1 MSYVEESTVIDETIY
16 DLINE
21 AFDNER
27 EYKDAKYRNSIFTE
41 HNEYFV
47 KTDDG
52 SYSIKSKEIN
62 HKVETLHTSTGAI
75 SESFE
80 KFIKPLKL
88 NYDEDIAILDI
99 CAGLGYNSSAA
110 IDDFL
115 KNSDGSTNLHID
127 MLEIS
132 KPTLAAGLMVPS
144 PIEAH
149 DITKRAIEQS
159 LIDCDYASLEL
170 EETVIPSNIDLKIHI
185 DDARQVI
192 QKLEDN
198 TYDAIFLDPFSQNMS
213 PELVSLEFFKE
224 FRRVIKDNGIVCTY
238 TSSSPVRMAFIKMAL
253 SDVGIPF
260 RDPNLNLSS
269 QEILDNRTE
278 ERHNARHNTK
288 ISSAVK
294 TPIFLGQV
302 MDDEPLKR
310 RVERNLAKMNIPGV
324 LSNEAF
330 YIVEPE
336 NDYKEEYLEDNNT
349 RTRVLEMMKRLAE
362 IKNKRNMPIKQYA
375 DELSKRTGIE
385 TVEYTE
391 ITDINQYDTIVYLAP
406 LYAGSVMGL
415 KKTLN
420 KIRNVQDKKLIVGT
434 VGLADPNDKRNREG
448 IMNGIKEQVHGCI
461 YNKARVYFL
470 RGAIDYSH
478 LNLKHKT
485 MMAFIHRKVKGMKE
499 EEMTAEIKAVIE
511 TYGKNVSYID
521 FDALNPIMDE
531 IQ

>member
-1 MSYVEESTVIDETIY
+1 MTYVEEASVIDETIY
-16 DLINE
+16 DLINQ

-27 EYKDAKYRNSIFTE
+27 KYDDAKYRNSIFKE
-41 HNEYFV
+41 HKEYFV

-110 IDDFL
+110 IDDFM

-149 DITKRAIEQS
+149 DITKKAIEQS

-170 EETVIPSNIDLKIHI
+170 EETVIPRNIDLKIHI

-192 QKLEDN
+192 QKLPDK

-213 PELVSLEFFKE
+213 PELVSVEFFRE
-224 FRRVIKDNGIVCTY
+224 FRRVIKDDGIVCTY
-238 TSSSPVRMAFIKMAL
+238 TSSAPVRMGFIEADFYVSLGPIFGRFQGGTLASPSPKKLTKSLPKNDEIKMAL

-269 QEILDNRTE
+269 KEILDNRTE
-278 ERHNARHNTK
+278 ERHLARHNTK

-294 TPIFLGQV
+294 TPIFLAQE

-324 LSNEAF
+324 LSKEAF
-330 YIVEPE
+330 YIVEPMA
-336 NDYKEEYLEDNNT
+336 DYKEEYLEDNNT
-349 RTRVLEMMKRLAE
+349 RTRVLEMMNRLDE
-362 IKNKRNMPIKQYA
+362 IKNKK
-375 DELSKRTGIE
+375 GI
-385 TVEYTE
+385 
-391 ITDINQYDTIVYLAP
+391 
-406 LYAGSVMGL
+406 
-415 KKTLN
+415 
-420 KIRNVQDKKLIVGT
+420 
-434 VGLADPNDKRNREG
+434 
-448 IMNGIKEQVHGCI
+448 
-461 YNKARVYFL
+461 
-470 RGAIDYSH
+470 
-478 LNLKHKT
+478 
-485 MMAFIHRKVKGMKE
+485 
-499 EEMTAEIKAVIE
+499 
-511 TYGKNVSYID
+511 
-521 FDALNPIMDE
+521 
-531 IQ
+531 

>member
-21 AFDNER
+21 AFENEGK
-27 EYKDAKYRNSIFTE
+27 YKDAKFRNSIFSE
-41 HNEYFV
+41 HNDYFV

-62 HKVETLHTSTGAI
+62 NKVETLHTSTGAI

-88 NYDEDIAILDI
+88 DYDEDIAILDI

-110 IDDFL
+110 IDDFI

-144 PIEAH
+144 PIKAH
-149 DITKRAIEQS
+149 DITKKAIEQA
-159 LIDCDYASLEL
+159 LIDCEYASLEL
-170 EETVIPSNIDLKIHI
+170 ESTEIPSNTDLKIHI

-192 QKLEDN
+192 RKLSDN
-198 TYDAIFLDPFSQNMS
+198 SYDAIFLDPFSQNMS
-213 PELVSLEFFKE
+213 PELVSVDFFKE
-224 FRRVIKDNGIVCTY
+224 FRRVIKENGIVCTY
-238 TSSSPVRMAFIKMAL
+238 TSSSPVRMAFIEADFYVSLGPIFGRFQGGTLASPNPKNLTKSLPRNDEIKMAL

-260 RDPNLNLSS
+260 RDPDLNLSS

-278 ERHNARHNTK
+278 ERHYARHNTK

-294 TPIFLGQV
+294 TPIFLGQE

-324 LSNEAF
+324 LSEEAL

-336 NDYKEEYLEDNNT
+336 NDYKEEYFEDNNT
-349 RTRVLEMMKRLAE
+349 RTRVLEMMKRLDE
-362 IKNKRNMPIKQYA
+362 IKNKSKISLKENE
-375 DELSKRTGIE
+375 DE
-385 TVEYTE
+385 
-391 ITDINQYDTIVYLAP
+391 
-406 LYAGSVMGL
+406 
-415 KKTLN
+415 
-420 KIRNVQDKKLIVGT
+420 
-434 VGLADPNDKRNREG
+434 
-448 IMNGIKEQVHGCI
+448 
-461 YNKARVYFL
+461 
-470 RGAIDYSH
+470 
-478 LNLKHKT
+478 
-485 MMAFIHRKVKGMKE
+485 
-499 EEMTAEIKAVIE
+499 
-511 TYGKNVSYID
+511 
-521 FDALNPIMDE
+521 
-531 IQ
+531 

>member
-21 AFDNER
+21 AFENER
-27 EYKDAKYRNSIFTE
+27 KHLDAKYRNSIFTKY
-41 HNEYFV
+41 NEYFV

-52 SYSIKSKEIN
+52 SYSIKSREIN

-115 KNSDGSTNLHID
+115 RNADGSTKLHID

-149 DITKRAIEQS
+149 DITKKAIENA

-170 EETVIPSNIDLKIHI
+170 EDTSIPENIDLKIHI

-192 QKLEDN
+192 QKLPDN
-198 TYDAIFLDPFSQNMS
+198 RYGAIFLDPFSQNMS
-213 PELVSLEFFKE
+213 PELVSLDFFKE
-224 FRRVIKDNGIVCTY
+224 FRRVIKDNGIVATY
-238 TSSSPVRMAFIKMAL
+238 TSSAPVRMAFIEADFYVSLGPIFGRFQGGTLASPSPKNLTKSLVKNDEIKMAL

-260 RDPNLNLSS
+260 RDPNLDLSS

-278 ERHNARHNTK
+278 ERHMARHNTK

-294 TPIFLGQV
+294 TPIFLGQE

-310 RVERNLAKMNIPGV
+310 RVERNLVKMNIPGV
-324 LSNEAF
+324 LSKEAL
-330 YIVEPE
+330 YIVGPE
-336 NDYKEEYLEDNNT
+336 NDYQEEYLEDNNT
-349 RTRVLEMMKRLAE
+349 RTRVLEMIKRLDE
-362 IKNKRNMPIKQYA
+362 VKN
-375 DELSKRTGIE
+375 
-385 TVEYTE
+385 
-391 ITDINQYDTIVYLAP
+391 
-406 LYAGSVMGL
+406 
-415 KKTLN
+415 N
-420 KIRNVQDKKLIVGT
+420 KV
-434 VGLADPNDKRNREG
+434 
-448 IMNGIKEQVHGCI
+448 
-461 YNKARVYFL
+461 
-470 RGAIDYSH
+470 
-478 LNLKHKT
+478 
-485 MMAFIHRKVKGMKE
+485 
-499 EEMTAEIKAVIE
+499 
-511 TYGKNVSYID
+511 D
-521 FDALNPIMDE
+521 FSS
-531 IQ
+531 

>member
-1 MSYVEESTVIDETIY
+1 MSYVEESTVIDDTIY

-21 AFDNER
+21 AFENEGK
-27 EYKDAKYRNSIFTE
+27 YKDAKYRNSIFSKY
-41 HNEYFV
+41 NDYFV

-88 NYDEDIAILDI
+88 DYGEDIAILDI

-115 KNSDGSTNLHID
+115 KNSDGSTNLHIG

-149 DITKRAIEQS
+149 DITKKAIEQS
-159 LIDCDYASLEL
+159 LINCDYAALEL
-170 EETVIPSNIDLKIHI
+170 ESTEIPSNIDLKIHI

-192 QKLEDN
+192 QKLPDN
-198 TYDAIFLDPFSQNMS
+198 IYDAIFLDPFSQNMS
-213 PELVSLEFFKE
+213 PELVSVDFFKE

-238 TSSSPVRMAFIKMAL
+238 TSSSPVRMAFIEADFYVSLGPIFGRFQGGTLASPNPKNLTKSLPKNDEIKMAL

-260 RDPNLNLSS
+260 RDPNLDLSS
-269 QEILDNRTE
+269 KEILDNRTE

-324 LSNEAF
+324 LSEEAL

-336 NDYKEEYLEDNNT
+336 NDYKEEYFEDNNT
-349 RTRVLEMMKRLAE
+349 RTRVLEMMKRLGE
-362 IKNKRNMPIKQYA
+362 IKNKRNMPIK
-375 DELSKRTGIE
+375 E
-385 TVEYTE
+385 
-391 ITDINQYDTIVYLAP
+391 
-406 LYAGSVMGL
+406 
-415 KKTLN
+415 
-420 KIRNVQDKKLIVGT
+420 
-434 VGLADPNDKRNREG
+434 
-448 IMNGIKEQVHGCI
+448 NGE
-461 YNKARVYFL
+461 
-470 RGAIDYSH
+470 
-478 LNLKHKT
+478 
-485 MMAFIHRKVKGMKE
+485 
-499 EEMTAEIKAVIE
+499 
-511 TYGKNVSYID
+511 
-521 FDALNPIMDE
+521 
-531 IQ
+531 

>member
-27 EYKDAKYRNSIFTE
+27 EYKDAKYRNSIFSKY
-41 HNEYFV
+41 NDYFV

-88 NYDEDIAILDI
+88 DYSEDIAILDI

-115 KNSDGSTNLHID
+115 KNSDGNTNLHID

-149 DITKRAIEQS
+149 DITKKAIEQS
-159 LIDCDYASLEL
+159 LIECDYATLQLEQT
-170 EETVIPSNIDLKIHI
+170 EIPSSIDLKIHI

-192 QKLEDN
+192 QKLPN
-198 TYDAIFLDPFSQNMS
+198 NSYDAIFLDPFSQNMS

-238 TSSSPVRMAFIKMAL
+238 TSSAPVRMAFIEADFYVSLGPIFGRFQGGTLASPNPKNLTKSLPKNDEIKMAL

-260 RDPNLNLSS
+260 RDPNLDLSS
-269 QEILDNRTE
+269 KEILDNRTE
-278 ERHNARHNTK
+278 ERHIARHNTK

-294 TPIFLGQV
+294 TPIFLGQE

-324 LSNEAF
+324 LSDEAL
-330 YIVEPE
+330 YIVEVE
-336 NDYKEEYLEDNNT
+336 NDYNEEYFEDNNT
-349 RTRVLEMMKRLAE
+349 RTRVLEMMKRLDE
-362 IKNKRNMPIKQYA
+362 IKNKR
-375 DELSKRTGIE
+375 
-385 TVEYTE
+385 
-391 ITDINQYDTIVYLAP
+391 
-406 LYAGSVMGL
+406 
-415 KKTLN
+415 
-420 KIRNVQDKKLIVGT
+420 KISF
-434 VGLADPNDKRNREG
+434 EE
-448 IMNGIKEQVHGCI
+448 NGE
-461 YNKARVYFL
+461 
-470 RGAIDYSH
+470 
-478 LNLKHKT
+478 
-485 MMAFIHRKVKGMKE
+485 
-499 EEMTAEIKAVIE
+499 
-511 TYGKNVSYID
+511 
-521 FDALNPIMDE
+521 
-531 IQ
+531 

>member
-159 LIDCDYASLEL
+159 LINCDYASLEL

-192 QKLEDN
+192 QKLPDK

-238 TSSSPVRMAFIKMAL
+238 TSSSPVRMAFIEADFYVSLGPIFGRFQGGTLASPNPKNLTKSLPKNDEIKMAL

-260 RDPNLNLSS
+260 RDPDLNLSS

-294 TPIFLGQV
+294 TPIFLGQE

-324 LSNEAF
+324 LSDEAL
-330 YIVEPE
+330 YIVEVE
-336 NDYKEEYLEDNNT
+336 NDYMEEYLEDNNT
-349 RTRVLEMMKRLAE
+349 RTRVLEMMKRLDE
-362 IKNKRNMPIKQYA
+362 IKNKKKM
-375 DELSKRTGIE
+375 S
-385 TVEYTE
+385 
-391 ITDINQYDTIVYLAP
+391 IN
-406 LYAGSVMGL
+406 
-415 KKTLN
+415 
-420 KIRNVQDKKLIVGT
+420 
-434 VGLADPNDKRNREG
+434 E
-448 IMNGIKEQVHGCI
+448 NGE
-461 YNKARVYFL
+461 
-470 RGAIDYSH
+470 
-478 LNLKHKT
+478 
-485 MMAFIHRKVKGMKE
+485 
-499 EEMTAEIKAVIE
+499 
-511 TYGKNVSYID
+511 
-521 FDALNPIMDE
+521 
-531 IQ
+531 

>member
-27 EYKDAKYRNSIFTE
+27 EYKDAKYRNSIFSKY
-41 HNEYFV
+41 NDYFV

-88 NYDEDIAILDI
+88 DYGEDIAILDI

-115 KNSDGSTNLHID
+115 KNSDKNLHID

-149 DITKRAIEQS
+149 DITKKAIEQS

-170 EETVIPSNIDLKIHI
+170 EETAIPENIDLKIHI

-238 TSSSPVRMAFIKMAL
+238 TSSSPVRMAFIEADFYVSLGPIFGRFQGGTLASPNPKNLTKSLPKNDEIKMAL

-362 IKNKRNMPIKQYA
+362 IKNKRNMPIK
-375 DELSKRTGIE
+375 E
-385 TVEYTE
+385 
-391 ITDINQYDTIVYLAP
+391 
-406 LYAGSVMGL
+406 
-415 KKTLN
+415 
-420 KIRNVQDKKLIVGT
+420 
-434 VGLADPNDKRNREG
+434 
-448 IMNGIKEQVHGCI
+448 NGE
-461 YNKARVYFL
+461 
-470 RGAIDYSH
+470 
-478 LNLKHKT
+478 
-485 MMAFIHRKVKGMKE
+485 
-499 EEMTAEIKAVIE
+499 
-511 TYGKNVSYID
+511 
-521 FDALNPIMDE
+521 
-531 IQ
+531 

>member
-1 MSYVEESTVIDETIY
+1 MTYVEEASVIDETIY
-16 DLINE
+16 DLINQ

-27 EYKDAKYRNSIFTE
+27 KYDDAKYRNSIFKE
-41 HNEYFV
+41 HKEYFV

-110 IDDFL
+110 IDDFM

-149 DITKRAIEQS
+149 DITKKAIEQS

-170 EETVIPSNIDLKIHI
+170 EETVIPRNIDLKIHI

-192 QKLEDN
+192 QKLPDK

-213 PELVSLEFFKE
+213 PELVSVEFFRE
-224 FRRVIKDNGIVCTY
+224 FRRVIKDDGIVCTY
-238 TSSSPVRMAFIKMAL
+238 TSSAPVRMGFIEADFYVSLGPIFGRFQGGTLASPSPKNLTKSLPKNDEIKMAL

-269 QEILDNRTE
+269 KEILDNRTE
-278 ERHNARHNTK
+278 ERHLARHNTK

-294 TPIFLGQV
+294 TPIFLAQE

-310 RVERNLAKMNIPGV
+310 RVERNLAKMNILGV
-324 LSNEAF
+324 LSKEAF
-330 YIVEPE
+330 YIVEPMD
-336 NDYKEEYLEDNNT
+336 DYNEGYSEDNNT
-349 RTRVLEMMKRLAE
+349 RTRVLEMMRRLDD
-362 IKNKRNMPIKQYA
+362 IKNK
-375 DELSKRTGIE
+375 
-385 TVEYTE
+385 
-391 ITDINQYDTIVYLAP
+391 
-406 LYAGSVMGL
+406 
-415 KKTLN
+415 
-420 KIRNVQDKKLIVGT
+420 
-434 VGLADPNDKRNREG
+434 
-448 IMNGIKEQVHGCI
+448 
-461 YNKARVYFL
+461 
-470 RGAIDYSH
+470 
-478 LNLKHKT
+478 
-485 MMAFIHRKVKGMKE
+485 KV
-499 EEMTAEIKAVIE
+499 I
-511 TYGKNVSYID
+511 
-521 FDALNPIMDE
+521 
-531 IQ
+531 

>member
-159 LIDCDYASLEL
+159 LINCDYASLEL

-192 QKLEDN
+192 QKLPDK

-213 PELVSLEFFKE
+213 PELVSVDFFKE
-224 FRRVIKDNGIVCTY
+224 FRRVIKENGIVCTY
-238 TSSSPVRMAFIKMAL
+238 TSSSPVRMAFIEAEFYVSLGPIFGRFQGGTLASPNPKNLTKSLPKNDEIKMAL

-260 RDPNLNLSS
+260 RDPDLNLSS

-294 TPIFLGQV
+294 TPIFLGQE

-324 LSNEAF
+324 LSDEAL
-330 YIVEPE
+330 YIVEVE
-336 NDYKEEYLEDNNT
+336 NDYMEEYLEDNNT
-349 RTRVLEMMKRLAE
+349 RTRVLEMMKRLDE
-362 IKNKRNMPIKQYA
+362 IKNK
-375 DELSKRTGIE
+375 
-385 TVEYTE
+385 
-391 ITDINQYDTIVYLAP
+391 
-406 LYAGSVMGL
+406 
-415 KKTLN
+415 KK
-420 KIRNVQDKKLIVGT
+420 
-434 VGLADPNDKRNREG
+434 
-448 IMNGIKEQVHGCI
+448 MSIKENG
-461 YNKARVYFL
+461 
-470 RGAIDYSH
+470 
-478 LNLKHKT
+478 
-485 MMAFIHRKVKGMKE
+485 E
-499 EEMTAEIKAVIE
+499 
-511 TYGKNVSYID
+511 
-521 FDALNPIMDE
+521 
-531 IQ
+531 

>member
-16 DLINE
+16 DLINQ

-27 EYKDAKYRNSIFTE
+27 KYKDAKYRNSIFTE
-41 HNEYFV
+41 YNEYFV

-88 NYDEDIAILDI
+88 DYGEDIAILDI

-110 IDDFL
+110 IDDFI
-115 KNSDGSTNLHID
+115 KNSDGTTRLHID

-149 DITKRAIEQS
+149 DITKKAIEQS
-159 LIDCDYASLEL
+159 LIDCEYASLEL
-170 EETVIPSNIDLKIHI
+170 ESTEIPSNIDLKIHI

-192 QKLEDN
+192 QKLPDA

-213 PELVSLEFFKE
+213 PELVSVDFFKE
-224 FRRVIKDNGIVCTY
+224 FRRVIKENGIVCTY
-238 TSSSPVRMAFIKMAL
+238 TSSAPVRMGFIEADFYVSLGPIFGRFQGGTLASPNPKNLTKSLPKNDEIKMAL

-269 QEILDNRTE
+269 KKILDNRTE

-294 TPIFLGQV
+294 TPIFLGQE

-310 RVERNLAKMNIPGV
+310 RVERNLVKMNIPGV
-324 LSNEAF
+324 LSKEAF

-336 NDYKEEYLEDNNT
+336 KDYKEEYLEDNNT
-349 RTRVLEMMKRLAE
+349 RTRVLEMMSRLDE
-362 IKNKRNMPIKQYA
+362 IKNKGVMSI
-375 DELSKRTGIE
+375 IE
-385 TVEYTE
+385 
-391 ITDINQYDTIVYLAP
+391 
-406 LYAGSVMGL
+406 
-415 KKTLN
+415 
-420 KIRNVQDKKLIVGT
+420 
-434 VGLADPNDKRNREG
+434 
-448 IMNGIKEQVHGCI
+448 NGE
-461 YNKARVYFL
+461 
-470 RGAIDYSH
+470 
-478 LNLKHKT
+478 
-485 MMAFIHRKVKGMKE
+485 
-499 EEMTAEIKAVIE
+499 
-511 TYGKNVSYID
+511 
-521 FDALNPIMDE
+521 
-531 IQ
+531 

>member
-1 MSYVEESTVIDETIY
+1 MTYVEEATVIDETIY

-27 EYKDAKYRNSIFTE
+27 EYNDAKYRNSIFE
-41 HNEYFV
+41 DHREYFV

-115 KNSDGSTNLHID
+115 KNSDGSANLHID

-144 PIEAH
+144 PIKAH
-149 DITKRAIEQS
+149 DITRKAIEES
-159 LIDCDYASLEL
+159 LIDCEYASLEL
-170 EETVIPSNIDLKIHI
+170 EETIIPENIDLKIHI

-192 QKLEDN
+192 QKLEN
-198 TYDAIFLDPFSQNMS
+198 NSYDAIFLDPFSQNMS
-213 PELVSLEFFKE
+213 PELVSVDFFKE
-224 FRRVIKDNGIVCTY
+224 FRRVIKENGIVCTY
-238 TSSSPVRMAFIKMAL
+238 TSSAPVRMGFIEADFYVSLGPIFGRFQGGTLASPNPRNLTKSLPKNDEIKMAL

-260 RDPNLNLSS
+260 RDPTLNLSS
-269 QEILDNRTE
+269 EEILDNRTE

-294 TPIFLGQV
+294 TPIFLGQD

-324 LSNEAF
+324 LSEEAL

-336 NDYKEEYLEDNNT
+336 NDYEEEYLDYNNT
-349 RTRVLEMMKRLAE
+349 RTRVLEMMKRLDE
-362 IKNKRNMPIKQYA
+362 VKNKGNMSI
-375 DELSKRTGIE
+375 
-385 TVEYTE
+385 
-391 ITDINQYDTIVYLAP
+391 
-406 LYAGSVMGL
+406 
-415 KKTLN
+415 
-420 KIRNVQDKKLIVGT
+420 
-434 VGLADPNDKRNREG
+434 
-448 IMNGIKEQVHGCI
+448 
-461 YNKARVYFL
+461 
-470 RGAIDYSH
+470 
-478 LNLKHKT
+478 
-485 MMAFIHRKVKGMKE
+485 
-499 EEMTAEIKAVIE
+499 
-511 TYGKNVSYID
+511 
-521 FDALNPIMDE
+521 
-531 IQ
+531 

>member
-27 EYKDAKYRNSIFTE
+27 EYKDAKYRNSIFSKY
-41 HNEYFV
+41 NGYFV

-88 NYDEDIAILDI
+88 DYGEDIAILDI

-110 IDDFL
+110 IDDFM
-115 KNSDGSTNLHID
+115 KNSDRNLHID

-149 DITKRAIEQS
+149 DITKKAIEQS
-159 LIDCDYASLEL
+159 LIDCGYASLEL
-170 EETVIPSNIDLKIHI
+170 ESTEIPSNIDLKIHI

-192 QKLEDN
+192 QKLPDN

-238 TSSSPVRMAFIKMAL
+238 TSSSPVRMAFIEADFYVSLGPIFGRFQGGTLASPNPKNLTKSLPKNDEIKMAL

-294 TPIFLGQV
+294 TPIFLGQE
-302 MDDEPLKR
+302 MDDEQLKR

-324 LSNEAF
+324 LSEEAL

-349 RTRVLEMMKRLAE
+349 RTRVLEMMKRLDE
-362 IKNKRNMPIKQYA
+362 IKNKRSM
-375 DELSKRTGIE
+375 S
-385 TVEYTE
+385 
-391 ITDINQYDTIVYLAP
+391 
-406 LYAGSVMGL
+406 
-415 KKTLN
+415 
-420 KIRNVQDKKLIVGT
+420 
-434 VGLADPNDKRNREG
+434 
-448 IMNGIKEQVHGCI
+448 IKENG
-461 YNKARVYFL
+461 
-470 RGAIDYSH
+470 
-478 LNLKHKT
+478 
-485 MMAFIHRKVKGMKE
+485 E
-499 EEMTAEIKAVIE
+499 
-511 TYGKNVSYID
+511 
-521 FDALNPIMDE
+521 
-531 IQ
+531 

>member
-1 MSYVEESTVIDETIY
+1 MTYVEEASVIDETIY
-16 DLINE
+16 DLINQ

-27 EYKDAKYRNSIFTE
+27 KYDDAKYRNSIFKE
-41 HNEYFV
+41 HKEYFV

-110 IDDFL
+110 IDDFM

-149 DITKRAIEQS
+149 DITKKAIEQS

-170 EETVIPSNIDLKIHI
+170 EETVIPRNIDLKIHI

-192 QKLEDN
+192 QKLPDK

-213 PELVSLEFFKE
+213 PELVSVEFFRE
-224 FRRVIKDNGIVCTY
+224 FRRVIKDDGIVCTY
-238 TSSSPVRMAFIKMAL
+238 TSSAPVRMGFIEADFYVSLGPIFGRFQGGTLASPSPKNLTKSLPKNDEIKMAL

-269 QEILDNRTE
+269 KEILDNRTE
-278 ERHNARHNTK
+278 ERHLARHNTK

-294 TPIFLGQV
+294 TPIFLAQE

-324 LSNEAF
+324 LSKEAF
-330 YIVEPE
+330 YIVEPMA
-336 NDYKEEYLEDNNT
+336 DYKEEYSEDNNT
-349 RTRVLEMMKRLAE
+349 RTRVLEMMNRLDE
-362 IKNKRNMPIKQYA
+362 IKNKK
-375 DELSKRTGIE
+375 GI
-385 TVEYTE
+385 
-391 ITDINQYDTIVYLAP
+391 
-406 LYAGSVMGL
+406 
-415 KKTLN
+415 
-420 KIRNVQDKKLIVGT
+420 
-434 VGLADPNDKRNREG
+434 
-448 IMNGIKEQVHGCI
+448 
-461 YNKARVYFL
+461 
-470 RGAIDYSH
+470 
-478 LNLKHKT
+478 
-485 MMAFIHRKVKGMKE
+485 
-499 EEMTAEIKAVIE
+499 
-511 TYGKNVSYID
+511 
-521 FDALNPIMDE
+521 
-531 IQ
+531 

>member
-1 MSYVEESTVIDETIY
+1 MTYVEEASVIDETIY
-16 DLINE
+16 DLINQ

-27 EYKDAKYRNSIFTE
+27 KYDDAKYRNSIFKE
-41 HNEYFV
+41 HKEYFV

-110 IDDFL
+110 IDDFM

-149 DITKRAIEQS
+149 DITKKAIEQS

-170 EETVIPSNIDLKIHI
+170 EETVIPRNIDLKIHI

-192 QKLEDN
+192 QKLPDK

-213 PELVSLEFFKE
+213 PELVSVEFFRE
-224 FRRVIKDNGIVCTY
+224 FRRVIKDDGIVCTY
-238 TSSSPVRMAFIKMAL
+238 TSSAPVRMGFIEADFYVSLGPIFGRFQGGTLASPSPKNLTKSLPKNDEIKMAL

-269 QEILDNRTE
+269 KEILDNRTE
-278 ERHNARHNTK
+278 ERHLARHNTK

-294 TPIFLGQV
+294 TPIFLAQE

-324 LSNEAF
+324 LSKEAF
-330 YIVEPE
+330 YIVGPMD
-336 NDYKEEYLEDNNT
+336 DYNEGYSEDNNT
-349 RTRVLEMMKRLAE
+349 RTRVLEMMRRLDD
-362 IKNKRNMPIKQYA
+362 IKNK
-375 DELSKRTGIE
+375 
-385 TVEYTE
+385 
-391 ITDINQYDTIVYLAP
+391 
-406 LYAGSVMGL
+406 
-415 KKTLN
+415 
-420 KIRNVQDKKLIVGT
+420 
-434 VGLADPNDKRNREG
+434 
-448 IMNGIKEQVHGCI
+448 
-461 YNKARVYFL
+461 
-470 RGAIDYSH
+470 
-478 LNLKHKT
+478 
-485 MMAFIHRKVKGMKE
+485 KV
-499 EEMTAEIKAVIE
+499 I
-511 TYGKNVSYID
+511 
-521 FDALNPIMDE
+521 
-531 IQ
+531 